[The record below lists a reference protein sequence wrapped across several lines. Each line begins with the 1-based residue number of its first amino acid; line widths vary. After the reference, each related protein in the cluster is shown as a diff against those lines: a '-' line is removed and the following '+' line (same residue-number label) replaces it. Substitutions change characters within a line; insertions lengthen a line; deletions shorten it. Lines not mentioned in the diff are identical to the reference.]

1 MNGHLLAPQARC
13 PQQCRLI
20 LTIDA
25 KADRPLGFDK
35 VVKVSGNRV
44 TTRAGKH
51 VQLHAVRGTVRSTGS
66 GLGCTSGQ

>member
-1 MNGHLLAPQARC
+1 
-13 PQQCRLI
+13 
-20 LTIDA
+20 
-25 KADRPLGFDK
+25 
-35 VVKVSGNRV
+35 VSGNRV